1 MQGDDVFV
9 FGGGKDWFDG
19 GAGVDHVRFGFQKQI
34 GILNLDGSFLKVL
47 DFFGNEATLFDVES
61 LEFSDVT
68 VPTNELVLQLQ
79 SGKFS
84 LQVESLTGTGY
95 QLSDQIRSQAD
106 TGTARSKVVWFG
118 DDWTES
124 FQTDVGRFLQWSA
137 TSPDGNPTVG
147 NLKLP
152 DALKL
157 IESGLSGPDSTLWK
171 DLIALLADMRV
182 GADGQL
188 KFDGYFDVIAQE
200 SISSKGVGSYDFV
213 LETVDEI
220 SKSSAIKQTVRIEGE
235 WTGFFKAKVT
245 QFLEWSATSPNG
257 NPAVG
262 ALSLEDALK
271 LIESGIQGSDA
282 FAWKNI
288 VGLLADMRVD
298 KSGQLTFDGYLSPF
312 TQQSIVSRGMFDYGL
327 EITSVEDLSESVPS
341 RQVVK
346 VDDQWTD
353 FFVSKVGEFLNW
365 SRTSPEGNPTIGALS
380 TTNALAILDE
390 LLKQDPLGASNL
402 IGLLADFSVSASGS
416 LIFDGNFG

>member
-1 MQGDDVFV
+1 LDGAGGDDTLLGFDGADTLYGGDGDDSAEGMQGDDVFV

-188 KFDGYFDVIAQE
+188 KFDGYFSVFAQAT
-200 SISSKGVGSYDFV
+200 IQSKGFGVYEY
-213 LETVDEI
+213 LNTTVD
-220 SKSSAIKQTVRIEGE
+220 T
-235 WTGFFKAKVT
+235 
-245 QFLEWSATSPNG
+245 
-257 NPAVG
+257 
-262 ALSLEDALK
+262 
-271 LIESGIQGSDA
+271 
-282 FAWKNI
+282 
-288 VGLLADMRVD
+288 
-298 KSGQLTFDGYLSPF
+298 
-312 TQQSIVSRGMFDYGL
+312 
-327 EITSVEDLSESVPS
+327 LSENSPSV
-341 RQVVK
+341 RVVK
-346 VDDQWTD
+346 VEDQWSEY
-353 FFVSKVGEFLNW
+353 FVSKVDEFLNW
-365 SRTSPEGNPTIGALS
+365 SRTSPEGNPSVGALS